1 MHHKALKLAS
11 GGGIEISRSEVPEPS
26 EGEILVKNVCVGL
39 NPYDSSVVY
48 TFRDDKHTGN
58 ILGCD
63 YAGYVEKC
71 GLGVERFKPG
81 DRVAGTVFG
90 GVLPNT
96 GSFAEYS
103 VADAGLAVHLP
114 ETTTFEEGA
123 TLGITGSTAGLVLWR
138 YLGIPFPGSEAPRD
152 EKWLLI
158 VGGSTAC
165 GTIIAQIARFAGLRI
180 VATASP
186 QNFDFVKSYGAEA
199 VFDRNDEE
207 TPRRIKEYTGGQLK
221 LAVNCTS
228 NKNSIKQV
236 NGSMGDTG
244 GKAVNLQ
251 FLDTSECRPDIK
263 TTAFL
268 NFESWPQSAWFAGFQ
283 WPPVPEGRA
292 TSLKHWPLLEKL
304 LAEGKVK
311 PHPVRMLPKG
321 LEGIEEGLVQLRDM
335 KVSGCKLVARIDDT
349 PGLGTQ

>member
-1 MHHKALKLAS
+1 M
-11 GGGIEISRSEVPEPS
+11 RSMAPRNQAFRLLTVF
-26 EGEILVKNVCVGL
+26 
-39 NPYDSSVVY
+39 SSVVY

-152 EKWLLI
+152 EKW
-158 VGGSTAC
+158 
-165 GTIIAQIARFAGLRI
+165 
-180 VATASP
+180 
-186 QNFDFVKSYGAEA
+186 
-199 VFDRNDEE
+199 
-207 TPRRIKEYTGGQLK
+207 
-221 LAVNCTS
+221 VNIYYFHC
-228 NKNSIKQV
+228 KNYVHI
-236 NGSMGDTG
+236 
-244 GKAVNLQ
+244 
-251 FLDTSECRPDIK
+251 
-263 TTAFL
+263 
-268 NFESWPQSAWFAGFQ
+268 
-283 WPPVPEGRA
+283 
-292 TSLKHWPLLEKL
+292 H
-304 LAEGKVK
+304 
-311 PHPVRMLPKG
+311 
-321 LEGIEEGLVQLRDM
+321 
-335 KVSGCKLVARIDDT
+335 
-349 PGLGTQ
+349 